1 MNHDG
6 DIERTGTDMGTYMMS
21 DEMAMLT
28 ISGAIVL
35 AVMMLTMFM
44 RKA

>member
-1 MNHDG
+1 M
-6 DIERTGTDMGTYMMS
+6 GTDMMS

-28 ISGAIVL
+28 ISGAIIF
-35 AVMMLTMFM
+35 AVMMLTMLM

>member
-1 MNHDG
+1 
-6 DIERTGTDMGTYMMS
+6 MMS

-28 ISGAIVL
+28 ISVAIIV

-44 RKA
+44 RKT

>member
-6 DIERTGTDMGTYMMS
+6 DAERKDSNMMS

-28 ISGAIVL
+28 ISGAIIF
-35 AVMMLTMFM
+35 AVMMLAMLM
-44 RKA
+44 RKT

>member
-1 MNHDG
+1 
-6 DIERTGTDMGTYMMS
+6 MMS

-28 ISGAIVL
+28 ISGAIIV

-44 RKA
+44 RKT

>member
-6 DIERTGTDMGTYMMS
+6 DTERMVTDMMS

-28 ISGAIVL
+28 ISGAIIF
-35 AVMMLTMFM
+35 AVMMLTMLM